1 MKLLLLAA
9 GKSNR
14 IYKKINKNKCLI
26 EYNKKSLLEKII
38 TDSNLKKKDD
48 INIVVGFNKYLIKK
62 KLKRFK
68 VNYIENNLFN
78 NTDMLYSL
86 YLGLKKLNDDIII
99 SYSDIIFSKNIFLKI
114 NRIKRNKDIII
125 PINTK
130 WKKIWKRRKKNIL
143 DDCETLNYDK
153 KFILTEIGNKI
164 EDPRNVKGQYM
175 GIIFISKKKLPLI
188 IRLLK
193 SYLKKNKKSH
203 LTYFLNSIKKKLK
216 IYCMKTSTFWYEIDD
231 FQDYKSLR
239 NLK

>member
-86 YLGLKKLNDDIII
+86 Y
-99 SYSDIIFSKNIFLKI
+99 F
-114 NRIKRNKDIII
+114 
-125 PINTK
+125 
-130 WKKIWKRRKKNIL
+130 
-143 DDCETLNYDK
+143 TL
-153 KFILTEIGNKI
+153 
-164 EDPRNVKGQYM
+164 R
-175 GIIFISKKKLPLI
+175 
-188 IRLLK
+188 
-193 SYLKKNKKSH
+193 
-203 LTYFLNSIKKKLK
+203 
-216 IYCMKTSTFWYEIDD
+216 
-231 FQDYKSLR
+231 
-239 NLK
+239 